1 MSSQKPAVVR
11 QLRGQ
16 FNNSRLLRYLLLL
29 ALGWGIAQILAYFET
44 VIIVFS
50 FAAILAFLLSH
61 PVRWIQRYLPHGLA
75 VMLVFLAFIIC
86 LGGLTFVVGA
96 VLLSQ
101 GQQLLEQLPDI
112 LNYLASLIDGLQ
124 SLLERFRFEIDLS
137 GLEDQ
142 LRDQAIAGLGVG
154 LTTAQRILMVLVEL
168 ILVAVVGFFMLLD
181 GGRLWHFLL
190 QVLPGSLRPR
200 LTEAIQQNLLGFF
213 WGRFLLSLFFGLS
226 CLVVF
231 ILLDIP
237 FALLLAAIAGVFDLI
252 PGIGATLGV
261 CLVALIL
268 LPQGLGLSAAVIVI
282 CVLLQ
287 QIEEN
292 LLMPRIMQGS
302 INMNPV
308 VMFFALLMGAQIAG
322 FLGLFLSIP
331 VAGVII
337 SLLNIEAMK
346 GGQPKPE

>member
-1 MSSQKPAVVR
+1 MSSREPSFWPSFWG
-11 QLRGQ
+11 QL
-16 FNNSRLLRYLLLL
+16 NNSKLLRYLLLL
-29 ALGWGIAQILAYFET
+29 ALGWGISQVLAYFET
-44 VIIVFS
+44 VIIVFT
-50 FAAILAFLLSH
+50 FAAILAFLLSY
-61 PVRWIQRYLPHGLA
+61 PVGWVQRYLPLGPA
-75 VMLVFLAFIIC
+75 VILVFLAFMVC

-112 LNYLASLIDGLQ
+112 INYLASLIDGLQ
-124 SLLERFRFEIDLS
+124 NLLERFRFDIDLS

-142 LRDQAIAGLGVG
+142 VRDQAIAGLGAG
-154 LTTAQRILMVLVEL
+154 LTTAQRVLMVLIEL

-181 GGRLWHFLL
+181 GGRLWQFLL
-190 QVLPGSLRPR
+190 KAFPEPFRPR
-200 LTEAIQQNLLGFF
+200 LTVAIQQNLLGFF
-213 WGRFLLSLFFGLS
+213 WGRFLLSVFFGLS
-226 CLVVF
+226 CLGVF

-261 CLVALIL
+261 VLVALIL
-268 LPQGLGLSAAVIVI
+268 LPQGIGLSIAVIVI

-331 VAGVII
+331 VTGVII
-337 SLLNIEAMK
+337 SLLDLEAMK
-346 GGQPKPE
+346 GGKTST